1 MNRWIKSY
9 PGESR
14 GNYIFLIFC
23 LIFFAT
29 SCADGSMQEPQE
41 EEKEKIEGVDYF
53 LPHIDLNH
61 WKVTLP
67 VGDPTEVEPP
77 EILEYAKNATL
88 LPYMYNDS
96 TDGALDFYTVP
107 DQSTANSK
115 YSRTELR
122 EQMEPGSNEV
132 NWTFKKGGNMKGKL
146 KVADISKD
154 ASGKYHRTIIMQI
167 HGRLSNDQKALI
179 GADDND
185 APPMLKI
192 YWQNEK
198 VRVVTKELKDPTSN
212 DINYILSKDSWT
224 DDEGYYFNTL
234 VGSGEFTLEVIASDG
249 RLEVKLNDAESVVY
263 ENVHMEKWSIFENYF
278 KAGNYFQ
285 SLDNS
290 SFAKVK
296 YYSLEV
302 SHTTGP

>member
-1 MNRWIKSY
+1 MS
-9 PGESR
+9 
-14 GNYIFLIFC
+14 
-23 LIFFAT
+23 
-29 SCADGSMQEPQE
+29 EPPE
-41 EEKEKIEGVDYF
+41 EENEKVEGVDFF

-67 VGDPTEVEPP
+67 IGDPTEVEPS
-77 EILEYAKNATL
+77 EILDYAKKATL

-96 TDGALDFYTVP
+96 TDGSLVFYTIP

-132 NWTFKKGGNMKGKL
+132 NWTFKKGGTMKGKL
-146 KVADISKD
+146 KVTDISKD

-167 HGRLSNDQKALI
+167 HGRLSDEQKALI
-179 GADDND
+179 GVDDND

-198 VRVVTKELKDPTSN
+198 VRVVTKVLKDPTST
-212 DINYILSKDSWT
+212 DINYILKKDSWT
-224 DDEGYYFNTL
+224 DDDGHYFNTV

-249 RLEVKLNDAESVVY
+249 RLEVKLNDKESVVY

-285 SLDNS
+285 TLDKGS
-290 SFAKVK
+290 YAKVK
-296 YYSLEV
+296 YYTLEV
-302 SHTTGP
+302 SHPSGP